1 MIFVL
6 DLIAALSAL
15 AILIAPVAL
24 ASEADPHQLYE
35 IKCAGCHSPHAGDLV
50 WLELDTGQEPLVGRN
65 SGRSVAA
72 LLEGG
77 HGRLAPAETA
87 VLVEHFQAIRASG
100 QLFRAKCR
108 MCHDTAS
115 GLVRRSLILRDGRL
129 TGRYSRRDIAEFL
142 MVHGRLTPPEAQQM
156 LGVLER
162 IAASSARTD

>member
-1 MIFVL
+1 MHGL
-6 DLIAALSAL
+6 TAALSAL

-35 IKCAGCHSPHAGDLV
+35 SKCAGCHSPHAGDFV

-72 LLEGG
+72 MLERG
-77 HGRLAPAETA
+77 HGRLTPAEATILLA
-87 VLVEHFQAIRASG
+87 HFQAIRTSG
-100 QLFRAKCR
+100 QLFRTKCR

-115 GLVRRSLILRDGRL
+115 GLVRRALILRDGTL
-129 TGRYSRRDIAEFL
+129 TGRYTGRDIAQFL
-142 MVHGRLTPPEAQQM
+142 TVHGRLTPSEAEQM

-162 IAASSARTD
+162 IATSIGRID